1 MFYRASMTIKTLYY
15 PTYAQILDTIRIIIK
30 YLKIFKIVP
39 TFYVSSFRR
48 VVVMIAILL
57 GISPAPGCC

>member
-1 MFYRASMTIKTLYY
+1 MFYRASMPIKTLYY